1 MSAASD
7 RPDRDELG
15 LDAPEDVEIEI
26 VSIGDEPVEPS
37 IGARAPGEPP
47 DAERDGEGGSAELE
61 RKLAAAVEEQLRLRA
76 EFENFRKRLERERG
90 ERERRALAAT
100 FLDLLPVVDNLER
113 AAVAKGGADDLRKG
127 VELVARQLVDVLRR
141 FGLEEIPAT
150 GQPFDPRWHE
160 AVAREE
166 SAEHQVPTVVA
177 ELQRGYFL
185 NERLLRPA
193 MVKVA
198 MPVEGETAADAAGA
212 TADADADGNGETAA
226 ARATDDG
233 MPQ

>member
-1 MSAASD
+1 MSAAAD
-7 RPDRDELG
+7 RPDGNELE
-15 LDAPEDVEIEI
+15 LDLPEDLEVEI
-26 VSIGDEPVEPS
+26 VSIGDEPFEASVGSRSPGDPAA
-37 IGARAPGEPP
+37 GA
-47 DAERDGEGGSAELE
+47 RDGEGGAGELE

-113 AAVAKGGADDLRKG
+113 AAVARGGADDLRKG

-166 SAEHQVPTVVA
+166 SAEHQVPTVIA

-198 MPVEGETAADAAGA
+198 MPVEGEAAAMAEANDSEDAAAAGA
-212 TADADADGNGETAA
+212 A
-226 ARATDDG
+226 DDG
-233 MPQ
+233 TPQ